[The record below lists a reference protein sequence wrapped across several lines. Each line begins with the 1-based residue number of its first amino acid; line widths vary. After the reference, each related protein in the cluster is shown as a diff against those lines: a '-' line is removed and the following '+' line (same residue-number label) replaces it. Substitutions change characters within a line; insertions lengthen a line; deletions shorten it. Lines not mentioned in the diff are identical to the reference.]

1 MSAARSVV
9 ATFTLIPV
17 TTPTTPTTPSTGG
30 GGGSSTVSAP
40 SLPSTGTFTPTVTQI
55 PLPTTNTTNSSITS
69 GQACVATTELGKI
82 VELFISM
89 GVIKADKVASARAYI
104 CSLSGTNPSTSS
116 RQAKFTRNLYL
127 GIEGEDVKQL
137 QVFLNSKGF
146 LIATSGRGSKG
157 NEITY
162 FGPGTKSALAKY
174 QASQSLPATG
184 YFGPLSRGRIK

>member
-1 MSAARSVV
+1 
-9 ATFTLIPV
+9 
-17 TTPTTPTTPSTGG
+17 
-30 GGGSSTVSAP
+30 
-40 SLPSTGTFTPTVTQI
+40 
-55 PLPTTNTTNSSITS
+55 
-69 GQACVATTELGKI
+69 
-82 VELFISM
+82 M
-89 GVIKADKVASARAYI
+89 GVIKADKVASARTYI
-104 CSLSGTNPSTSS
+104 CSLSSPSST
-116 RQAKFTRNLYL
+116 KYTFTRNLYL